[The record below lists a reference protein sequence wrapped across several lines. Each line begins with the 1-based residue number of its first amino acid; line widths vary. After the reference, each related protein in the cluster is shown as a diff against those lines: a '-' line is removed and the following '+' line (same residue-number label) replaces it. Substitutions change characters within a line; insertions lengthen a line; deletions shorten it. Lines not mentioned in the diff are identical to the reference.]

1 MMEEEK
7 KFPTTEMLKA
17 LEEWEHTPDEENE
30 AFWNDL
36 RERIK
41 RHSLPFDLYVLGE
54 DTGEQIKKPEA

>member
-54 DTGEQIKKPEA
+54 DTGK